1 MKALLNLAR
10 EWFLALAP
18 RERWMVA
25 VGGIVTTLIL
35 FFLLVWEP
43 IVLAHE
49 RRAQALGEARALA
62 QRLEQVAAD
71 SRGGAPRAAVNRSQS
86 LLAAVDTAGKSP
98 TLGKAPSRLQPEGE
112 AEVKVWLEGVNFDAL
127 VRWLAELES
136 RHGIVV
142 QDADIE
148 KDSAPGM
155 VSARLSLVRP

>member
-112 AEVKVWLEGVNFDAL
+112 NEVRVWFEDVPFDKL
-127 VRWLAELES
+127 VRWISQLETRYGLRISAAEFERRAGAGL
-136 RHGIVV
+136 VN
-142 QDADIE
+142 
-148 KDSAPGM
+148 
-155 VSARLSLVRP
+155 ARLTVTRP